1 MNKLR
6 RLMFG
11 DMPTYQVVEE
21 IVGGVSFLALIL
33 GLMFLYV
40 MQG

>member
-1 MNKLR
+1 MNKFR
-6 RLMFG
+6 RILFG

-33 GLMFLYV
+33 GLIFLYV
-40 MQG
+40 AAS